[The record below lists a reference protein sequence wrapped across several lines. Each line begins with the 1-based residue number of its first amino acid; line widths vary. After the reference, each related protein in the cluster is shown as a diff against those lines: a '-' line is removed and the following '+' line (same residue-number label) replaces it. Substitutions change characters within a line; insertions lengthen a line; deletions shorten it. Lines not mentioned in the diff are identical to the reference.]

1 MYHRSVHFL
10 RAFEMELNRGKF
22 KYIYAR
28 KDEKIFNITIRFEQ
42 YFSRLYN
49 YSEYYNN
56 KLRKKF
62 YLKLKEKK
70 KRDFETFQSSLIFK
84 SPAYIQQTL

>member
-62 YLKLKEKK
+62 YYTYLELKKKK
-70 KRDFETFQSSLIFK
+70 KRDFENFSIESHHL
-84 SPAYIQQTL
+84 

>member
-1 MYHRSVHFL
+1 MRKYSIL
-10 RAFEMELNRGKF
+10 RC
-22 KYIYAR
+22 
-28 KDEKIFNITIRFEQ
+28 FEQ
-42 YFSRLYN
+42 YFARLYN
-49 YSEYYNN
+49 YSEYYSN